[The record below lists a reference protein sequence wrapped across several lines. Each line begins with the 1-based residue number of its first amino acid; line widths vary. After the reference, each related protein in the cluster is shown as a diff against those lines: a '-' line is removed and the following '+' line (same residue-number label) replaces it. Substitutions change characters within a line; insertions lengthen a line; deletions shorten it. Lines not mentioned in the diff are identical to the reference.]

1 MGPAFG
7 ARWALPF
14 RIRWHSRW
22 ALPSVQDGQRC
33 GVNGLLDS
41 MQLICLALDGYLCLG
56 CLANHQQTGELV
68 MIWRWL
74 IPAMIGAACLV
85 VSLASLLVRWFL
97 RKATSRDIIPQRTR
111 EVQVHLA
118 RKEAVKMVATSD
130 TCAMVHYQTE
140 GKNKGQIAE

>member
-1 MGPAFG
+1 
-7 ARWALPF
+7 
-14 RIRWHSRW
+14 
-22 ALPSVQDGQRC
+22 
-33 GVNGLLDS
+33 
-41 MQLICLALDGYLCLG
+41 
-56 CLANHQQTGELV
+56 

-118 RKEAVKMVATSD
+118 RKEAVKMVAMSD

-140 GKNKGQIAE
+140 GKNKGQSAE